1 MIDATLIPWIL
12 AGVPLLGAAMSP
24 ALWAYP
30 HRLMA
35 WSVGVCAVSL
45 ASVVGFAGYLAA
57 PPEGLLLPFLLPL
70 VAGVSLLGQPHHP
83 DHRASW
89 VLTLV
94 FLSLGLGALTSQ
106 PVVGTLFLMA
116 IHGFVIVLLYRHH
129 TPLWPI
135 SWWGLGAYT
144 LGALCLLLT
153 LVAAPPLSSMAAL
166 LACTIL
172 LPVVPFHDGHLTAL
186 TRLPGNLPSFMV
198 LLFPALGLHSLAPLA
213 ATLPEP
219 VVWTMSFLALA
230 GTVYGAIKA
239 LAQSRVRLLLAYSS
253 LSFFS
258 MLWWCVVTSRSAA
271 PRAALFVGAV
281 GLVMCGLLV
290 AWQIIRTRY
299 GDDVD
304 PQAISGLASTMPQ
317 YAVLLSL
324 LALAAMGLPPFGVF
338 AGFMGLLLSSTAAF
352 SAGIVVLVC
361 AWLAASWYILALVQ
375 GLLFGAQRTDLR
387 HADLL
392 QTELVAL
399 IILVLTLLALGVT
412 PISLFGPD
420 RTTATTGP
428 NSEPISANS
437 GSLVWNR

>member
-12 AGVPLLGAAMSP
+12 AGIPLLGAALSP
-24 ALWAYP
+24 AFWAHP

-35 WSVGVCAVSL
+35 WSVGICAASL
-45 ASVVGFAGYLAA
+45 ASVAGLAGLLAA
-57 PPEGLLLPFLLPL
+57 PPEGLLLLFLLPL
-70 VAGVSLLGQPHHP
+70 TAGVSLLGQPHQQG
-83 DHRASW
+83 HRASW

-94 FLSLGLGALTSQ
+94 FLSLGLGALTGQ
-106 PVVGTLFLMA
+106 PVVAKLFLMV
-116 IHGFVIVLLYRHH
+116 IHGFVIVLLYSHH

-135 SWWGLGAYT
+135 SWWGLGAYS

-153 LVAAPPLSSMAAL
+153 LIAAPPVASMAAL

-172 LPVVPFHDGHLTAL
+172 LPIVPFQDGHLTAL

-213 ATLPEP
+213 ATLPES
-219 VVWTMSFLALA
+219 VVWTMSLLALA
-230 GTVYGAIKA
+230 GTAYGAVKA

-258 MLWWCVVTSRSAA
+258 MLWWCVVTTRTAA

-304 PQAISGLASTMPQ
+304 PQAVSGLASTMPQ

-352 SAGIVVLVC
+352 SAGIIVLVS
-361 AWLAASWYILALVQ
+361 AWLSSSWYILDLVQ
-375 GLLFGAQRTDLR
+375 RLLFGNRRSDLR
-387 HADLL
+387 YADLL
-392 QTELVAL
+392 QTELAAL
-399 IILVLTLLALGVT
+399 VIVVLTLLALGIA

-420 RTTATTGP
+420 RPAAAT
-428 NSEPISANS
+428 NAEPAGAHS
-437 GSLVWNR
+437 GSLAWNR